1 VLWSCRSWEEQ
12 RPLERFF
19 HALANARILKEREW
33 VWESKF
39 GSCACPVCNGR
50 GHLYWTDEGGD
61 FRFGCK
67 ERCDRDEI
75 LEVLGL
81 SPIDVM
87 PVAPKWLRSP
97 RVR

>member
-1 VLWSCRSWEEQ
+1 VLCSSSAWEDLS
-12 RPLERFF
+12 PLERFF
-19 HALANARILKEREW
+19 QALANADRLREREW

-39 GSCACPVCNGR
+39 GSCACPVCKGR

-75 LEVLGL
+75 LGALGL
-81 SPIDVM
+81 DAFDVM
-87 PVAPKWLRSP
+87 VVTPKWLM
-97 RVR
+97 VH